1 MQEYSITDA
10 ASCAAAVQLV
20 NTKFYGLRSKRKENQ
35 DLSTALGARI
45 DAYEKRKKFQKYYRT
60 WENLPKTKQGGFERK
75 YEYELRQYRQADTA
89 LRRWQDDGEKIDCK
103 GWKAAL
109 DYLNKERFMLDY
121 QLQEMKEEVR
131 RLEVVKREFVRE
143 NKQMKPERYAR

>member
-1 MQEYSITDA
+1 MQEYNITDA
-10 ASCAAAVQLV
+10 ASCAAAVQIV
-20 NTKFYGLRSKRKENQ
+20 NMKFYGLRSKRKENQ

-45 DAYEKRKKFQKYYRT
+45 DAYERRKKFQKYYRT
-60 WENLPKTKQGGFERK
+60 WEKLPKAKQSGFERK
-75 YEYELRQYRQADTA
+75 YEHELRQYRQADVA
-89 LRRWQDDGEKIDCK
+89 LRRWQEDGEKIDCK

-131 RLEVVKREFVRE
+131 RLEVVKRESNWMKKHMRS
-143 NKQMKPERYAR
+143 KQFER

>member
-1 MQEYSITDA
+1 M
-10 ASCAAAVQLV
+10 
-20 NTKFYGLRSKRKENQ
+20 
-35 DLSTALGARI
+35 
-45 DAYEKRKKFQKYYRT
+45 
-60 WENLPKTKQGGFERK
+60 KQSGFERK
-75 YEYELRQYRQADTA
+75 YEYELRQYRQADAA
-89 LRRWQDDGEKIDCK
+89 LLRWQDDGEKIDCK